1 MLALRQCSTILAPI
15 LRGLILVIAVHP
27 LTGILRRR
35 EAPVWPAAT
44 VTLIALL
51 AVVLRLAASMALSV
65 AQLFDEQ
72 GASEIE
78 TSACC
83 LPNRSG
89 SLKRSDC
96 RRPSLAALGPAR
108 VTPSIPAPTPELV
121 PHQRSICECTSRGT
135 TMSVEQ
141 DRFRPRS

>member
-51 AVVLRLAASMALSV
+51 AVILRLAASMALSV

-96 RRPSLAALGPAR
+96 RRPWALTPDLGHAESGPGR
-108 VTPSIPAPTPELV
+108 GSEKIHDHGPQELL
-121 PHQRSICECTSRGT
+121 R
-135 TMSVEQ
+135 
-141 DRFRPRS
+141 

>member
-35 EAPVWPAAT
+35 EALVWPAAT

-51 AVVLRLAASMALSV
+51 AVILRLAASMALSV

-72 GASEIE
+72 GASDRDLGLLPAEPVRFAE
-78 TSACC
+78 TLGLSATF
-83 LPNRSG
+83 LGRVGSSTRHAVDSSPNPRIG
-89 SLKRSDC
+89 
-96 RRPSLAALGPAR
+96 
-108 VTPSIPAPTPELV
+108 PTPAL
-121 PHQRSICECTSRGT
+121 H
-135 TMSVEQ
+135 
-141 DRFRPRS
+141 

>member
-35 EAPVWPAAT
+35 EALVWPAAT

-51 AVVLRLAASMALSV
+51 AVILRLAASMALSV

-83 LPNRSG
+83 LAEPGRFAETLGLSATFLGRVGSSTRHAVDSSPN
-89 SLKRSDC
+89 
-96 RRPSLAALGPAR
+96 
-108 VTPSIPAPTPELV
+108 PELV
-121 PHQRSICECTSRGT
+121 PHQRSISECTSRGT